1 MIIINPAFDSI
12 RKNIEQGLPEKKV
25 DVIREKLGDDS
36 MIDALKIVLAKE
48 PAGFA

>member
-12 RKNIEQGLPEKKV
+12 SKNIEQRFPEKKI

-36 MIDALKIVLAKE
+36 MTDALKRVLTKE
-48 PAGFA
+48 PAGYV